1 MAEQCTSYARMLLQN
16 ITDTL
21 SQVKKTKN
29 KTHNQI
35 IAPAIHFVRCASK
48 RVAVHPQ
55 RPLFGGVE
63 CEKPR
68 VELHLNTN
76 TTSACAPK
84 VRIECLTRLFFAMH
98 LISAPSFATV
108 PRYVFIF
115 YVVLIRQGLLCSGL
129 VMSGFNQV
137 GFLWEFFFF
146 FNFVLK
152 CLFQHWKKLCIFC
165 EALQKQRYFIGG
177 FFC

>member
-1 MAEQCTSYARMLLQN
+1 M
-16 ITDTL
+16 
-21 SQVKKTKN
+21 V
-29 KTHNQI
+29 
-35 IAPAIHFVRCASK
+35 PAIHFVRCESK

-63 CEKPR
+63 CEKQR

-84 VRIECLTRLFFAMH
+84 VRIECLTSLFFAMH
-98 LISAPSFATV
+98 LIFAPSFATV

-146 FNFVLK
+146 SILFWNVYFNTEKSYAYFVKRFRNRGISLAISSVNVLAPFWYWCQK
-152 CLFQHWKKLCIFC
+152 RFRKLTCLLST
-165 EALQKQRYFIGG
+165 
-177 FFC
+177 